1 MNNQKPIKI
10 HHFISFDFIAA
21 LLAIGPGVI
30 SWSLVIL
37 LAIHFSSSKG
47 LLILILLVSPLL
59 LSLTFISILAI
70 FRMLIPKLKP
80 GVTHIGFNKGTFA
93 WYCHLALNRSLK
105 VSGFRYLLNV
115 SYVLKFLVYRALGA
129 KIGFGIHT
137 PMEYTL
143 VDLTLLEIGAG
154 TSFGENVHVF
164 CHYFTGDRL
173 LLKSVKIGKNC
184 FLGTN
189 CIVGPGSQIGN
200 NAYVGFG
207 NIVSGDS
214 IADGE
219 HIGDGEWKEGS
230 PKRALKAKQTNLARK
245 KASKI

>member
-1 MNNQKPIKI
+1 MSNKNNIKPY
-10 HHFISFDFIAA
+10 HFIFFDLLSG
-21 LLAIGPGVI
+21 LLAVGPAI
-30 SWSLVIL
+30 LSWTAIIL
-37 LAIHFSSSKG
+37 LAIHFSSSSGK
-47 LLILILLVSPLL
+47 LILILLVSPLL
-59 LSLTFISILAI
+59 LCLTFISILATL
-70 FRMLIPKLKP
+70 RMLIPQLKP
-80 GVTHIGFNKGTFA
+80 GVTHIGLNKGTIA

-115 SYVLKFLVYRALGA
+115 SYVLKYLVYRALGA

-143 VDLTLLEIGAG
+143 VDLPLLEIGAG
-154 TSFGENVHVF
+154 TSFGEDVHVF

-173 LLKSVKIGKNC
+173 LLKPVKIGKNC

-189 CIVGPGSQIGN
+189 CVIGPGSQIGD

-207 NIVSGDS
+207 NIVSGDN
-214 IADGE
+214 IADSE

-230 PKRALKAKQTNLARK
+230 PKRALKVQQSTLARK
-245 KASKI
+245 RANP

>member
-1 MNNQKPIKI
+1 MNNKNSIRPY
-10 HHFISFDFIAA
+10 HFIFFDLLSGILAVGPAILSWAA
-21 LLAIGPGVI
+21 
-30 SWSLVIL
+30 VIL
-37 LAIHFSSSKG
+37 LTMHFASSSIM
-47 LLILILLVSPLL
+47 LIIILLASPLL
-59 LSLTFISILAI
+59 LCLAFISILTI

-80 GVTHIGFNKGTFA
+80 GVTHIGFNKGTIA

-115 SYVLKFLVYRALGA
+115 SYVLKYLVYRALGA

-143 VDLTLLEIGAG
+143 VDLPLLEIGAG

-189 CIVGPGSQIGN
+189 CIVGPGSQIGDN
-200 NAYVGFG
+200 TYIGFG
-207 NIVSGDS
+207 NIVSGDN
-214 IADGE
+214 IADRE

-245 KASKI
+245 RASKI

>member
-1 MNNQKPIKI
+1 MSNKNSIKPY
-10 HHFISFDFIAA
+10 HFIFFD
-21 LLAIGPGVI
+21 LLSGILAVGPAIL
-30 SWSLVIL
+30 SWATVIL
-37 LAIHFSSSKG
+37 LAMHFASSSIM
-47 LLILILLVSPLL
+47 LIIILLASPLL
-59 LSLTFISILAI
+59 LCLTFISILAI
-70 FRMLIPKLKP
+70 FRMIIPKLKP
-80 GVTHIGFNKGTFA
+80 GVTHIGFNKSTIA

-115 SYVLKFLVYRALGA
+115 SYVLKYLVYRALGA

-143 VDLTLLEIGAG
+143 VDLPLLEIGAG

-189 CIVGPGSQIGN
+189 CIVGPGSQIGDN
-200 NAYVGFG
+200 TYIGFG
-207 NIVSGDS
+207 NIVSGDN
-214 IADGE
+214 IADRE

-245 KASKI
+245 RASKI